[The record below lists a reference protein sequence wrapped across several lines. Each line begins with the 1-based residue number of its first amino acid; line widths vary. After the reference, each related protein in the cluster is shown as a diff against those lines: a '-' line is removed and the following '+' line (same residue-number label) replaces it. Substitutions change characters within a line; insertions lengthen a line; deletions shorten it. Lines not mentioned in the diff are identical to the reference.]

1 RYDEEQKR
9 VVIEPIELSQDYRKF
24 DLNTPWETFPKFRNT
39 VHDDTKKRQ
48 EAEASQKPTGTGSEN
63 KK

>member
-1 RYDEEQKR
+1 
-9 VVIEPIELSQDYRKF
+9 IELSQDYRKF
-24 DLNTPWETFPKFRNT
+24 DLNTPWETFPKFRNA

-48 EAEASQKPTGTGSEN
+48 ETEASQKPTGTEN